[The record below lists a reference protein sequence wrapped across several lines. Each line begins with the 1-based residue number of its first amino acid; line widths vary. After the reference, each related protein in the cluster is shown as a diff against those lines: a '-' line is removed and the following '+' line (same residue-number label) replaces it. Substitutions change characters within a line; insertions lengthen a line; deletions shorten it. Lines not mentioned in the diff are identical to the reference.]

1 VSAAGNAGA
10 ARSAHSGTAS
20 TREAVAAAL
29 VELAAADPAVVMVCP
44 DSVKALRA
52 TAFAARFP
60 DRLFDVGIAEQH
72 AVAFAAGLASCGL
85 KPFVGTYAGF
95 LTMRACEQLRSFV
108 AYPRL
113 NVKVLGVNGG
123 ILAGER
129 EGPSHQFFEDL
140 AIARTL
146 PGFTVVAPADADQA
160 GRALHALAAVEGPGY
175 LRLGSGRDPVVF
187 PEPRPFELGRAR
199 VVAEHGSDVAIFAH
213 GALVGR
219 SLAAADALAREG
231 VAAVVVEVHTLK
243 PLDAA
248 TVTAVLERTG
258 AAVTAEDH
266 TIVGGLGSAIA
277 EAAAERCPVPI
288 ERVGLRDVFPESGEG
303 ERLLDRYGMGVADI
317 ATAAR
322 RVLARKR
329 AGSPQGAARRS

>member
-1 VSAAGNAGA
+1 MSTAASA
-10 ARSAHSGTAS
+10 RTAS

-29 VELAAADPAVVMVCP
+29 VELAAADPAVVLVCP

-72 AVAFAAGLASCGL
+72 AVAVAAGLASGGL

-95 LTMRACEQLRSFV
+95 LTMRACEQLRTFV
-108 AYPRL
+108 AYPGL
-113 NVKVLGVNGG
+113 NVKVIGVNGG

-140 AIARTL
+140 AIVRTL

-160 GRALHALAAVEGPGY
+160 GRALRALAAVDGPGY

-187 PEPRPFELGRAR
+187 PEPRPFELGKAR
-199 VVAEHGSDVAIFAH
+199 IIADHGGDVAIFAH
-213 GALVGR
+213 GALLGR
-219 SLAAADALAREG
+219 AMAAADALRREG
-231 VAAVVVEVHTLK
+231 VGAVVVEVHTLK
-243 PLDAA
+243 PLDVG
-248 TVTAVLERTG
+248 TVTEILERTG

-277 EAAAERCPVPI
+277 EAAAEHHPAPI

-303 ERLLDRYGMGVADI
+303 ESLLDRYGMGVADI
-317 ATAAR
+317 VAAAR
-322 RVLARKR
+322 RAVARAR
-329 AGSPQGAARRS
+329 AEA

>member
-1 VSAAGNAGA
+1 VSAASPP
-10 ARSAHSGTAS
+10 RIAS
-20 TREAVAAAL
+20 TREATAAAL
-29 VELAAADPAVVMVCP
+29 VELAAADPAVVLVCP

-52 TAFAARFP
+52 TGFAARFP

-72 AVAFAAGLASCGL
+72 AVAFAAGLAACGM

-95 LTMRACEQLRSFV
+95 LTMRACEQLRTFV
-108 AYPRL
+108 AYPHL
-113 NVKVLGVNGG
+113 NVKVIGLNGG

-140 AIARTL
+140 AIVRAL

-160 GRALHALAAVEGPGY
+160 GRAVRALAAVEGPGY

-187 PEPRPFELGRAR
+187 AEPRPFELGRAR
-199 VVAEHGSDVAIFAH
+199 IVAECGDDVAIFAH
-213 GALVGR
+213 GALLGR
-219 SLAAADALAREG
+219 SMAAAEELAREG
-231 VAAVVVEVHTLK
+231 VGAIVVEVHTLK
-243 PLDAA
+243 PLDVA

-266 TIVGGLGSAIA
+266 TIVGGLGSAVA
-277 EAAAERCPVPI
+277 EAAAEHDPVPI
-288 ERVGLRDVFPESGEG
+288 ERIGLRDVFAESGEG

-317 ATAAR
+317 VAAAR
-322 RVLARKR
+322 RAVARKAAR
-329 AGSPQGAARRS
+329 PSRVSRARRSGPRRS